1 MFYFRF
7 LKDQYGKD
15 EHFWTHTLDNP
26 KRRIWAGYAFEQ
38 ICKDHINQVKKSI
51 GISAVL
57 NEHSSWRNRE
67 SESGAQIDLL
77 IARRDRVI
85 NVCEI
90 KFSLSPYTIDKD
102 YDMRLRNKLEVF
114 RQETGTRDAL
124 HLTFISTY
132 GVKPN
137 MYSGLVQSEVVMD
150 DLFAF

>member
-1 MFYFRF
+1 M
-7 LKDQYGKD
+7 
-15 EHFWTHTLDNP
+15 
-26 KRRIWAGYAFEQ
+26 
-38 ICKDHINQVKKSI
+38 KKSI

-57 NEHSSWRNRE
+57 NEHSSWRSRE